1 MGTLKVQAIND
12 HASDDAIANITG
24 INNIQAKDA
33 MKKDESVC
41 FIEMTSKVMSLNI
54 MMKRTSHNI
63 VYRGQCLL
71 HVTRLI

>member
-12 HASDDAIANITG
+12 HASDDAISNITG

-41 FIEMTSKVMSLNI
+41 FIEITSKVMS
-54 MMKRTSHNI
+54 
-63 VYRGQCLL
+63 
-71 HVTRLI
+71 